1 MSEPSSRVDTTAHS
15 FPCSPE
21 FVPRLH
27 DDLRKIYLHLKAPRF
42 DLHRRLT
49 HSHARPN
56 SPSSPG
62 PRGEHRDT
70 RARSLTRVHS
80 SESALSSA
88 SGSTFSTELK
98 GPNSSP
104 GPRRKHRARARVSDT
119 VTRARA
125 RSPWA
130 SQERA
135 VPLLTRSSASG
146 ASPGGAVSW
155 RRASPG
161 EEPLLEKILS
171 WRRASSGGESL
182 LKELSPEGEPLLG
195 VSPGETRA
203 GAPAAWTPGPGPVD
217 GSRGRFTHNG

>member
-1 MSEPSSRVDTTAHS
+1 MSEPSSRADTTAHS

-62 PRGEHRDT
+62 PRREHRDT
-70 RARSLTRVHS
+70 RARPLTRVHS

-104 GPRRKHRARARVSDT
+104 GPRRMHRARARGSDT
-119 VTRARA
+119 VTLARA
-125 RSPWA
+125 RSPCA

-135 VPLLTRSSASG
+135 VPLLE
-146 ASPGGAVSW
+146 
-155 RRASPG
+155 RRAAARQ
-161 EEPLLEKILS
+161 EPLLE
-171 WRRASSGGESL
+171 G
-182 LKELSPEGEPLLG
+182 LSPGGEPLLEG
-195 VSPGETRA
+195 SLVWAGSPGERRA
-203 GAPAAWTPGPGPVD
+203 QERRRRGHPGWARSMCVCHAGGSLITADSFLIATP
-217 GSRGRFTHNG
+217 